1 MSIAKTL
8 DLSIKFNETGASNEG
23 KSYSLSDRQYENY
36 IDNENWS
43 VFVEEMKTK
52 YPLAYAEYGEG
63 SGDELGIKKVGKY
76 PPKMASYG
84 SSSRMIY
91 LLSRDIEG
99 FQFEKKLPTTVG
111 GIANM
116 DGFLQSENIQFFVEA
131 KCREPYSP
139 KSYII
144 DRKYEALYRYID
156 AGPSVDIKC
165 NIAII
170 DDEKMRV
177 QFVAQ
182 GTIIMAFDIKQM
194 ISHLLGIATKKL
206 NNPTEEK
213 IRFLY
218 LLYNPTSIKIVNP
231 FCLIIRHNHCV
242 IKYILFFITVAQF
255 LKSCFFIVIILFI
268 FYIVLYYRGTMC
280 IQYFLH
286 YKVFLRLRGCCNHKK
301 LHPQLF

>member
-1 MSIAKTL
+1 MSIAKTI
-8 DLSIKFNETGASNEG
+8 DLSIKFNETGTSNEG
-23 KSYSLSDRQYENY
+23 KSYILSERQYENY
-36 IDNENWS
+36 IDNEKWS
-43 VFVEEMKTK
+43 AFVEEMKTE

-63 SGDELGIKKVGKY
+63 SGDELGIKKIGKY

-99 FQFEKKLPTTVG
+99 FQFEKKIPTTVG

-116 DGFLQSENIQFFVEA
+116 DGFLQSENIQFFIEA

-156 AGPSVDIKC
+156 AEPSVDIKC
-165 NIAII
+165 NITII
-170 DDEKMRV
+170 DDEKMQV

-182 GTIIMAFDIKQM
+182 GTIITAFDIKQM

-231 FCLIIRHNHCV
+231 KHTERIMAAYNTQVNECNSIPFADLFGVVMDYLNDIKSVGNATERETNII
-242 IKYILFFITVAQF
+242 
-255 LKSCFFIVIILFI
+255 KSAFTFELCDQNN
-268 FYIVLYYRGTMC
+268 Y
-280 IQYFLH
+280 
-286 YKVFLRLRGCCNHKK
+286 N
-301 LHPQLF
+301 QLMK

>member
-170 DDEKMRV
+170 DDEKMQV
-177 QFVAQ
+177 QFIAQ
-182 GTIIMAFDIKQM
+182 GTIITAFDIKQM

-213 IRFLY
+213 IKFLY
-218 LLYNPTSIKIVNP
+218 LLYNPTNIKIVNP
-231 FCLIIRHNHCV
+231 KHTERIMAAYNTQVNECNSIPFANLYGVVMDYLHGIKSVGNATEQEINIIKSAFTFELCDQNN
-242 IKYILFFITVAQF
+242 YI
-255 LKSCFFIVIILFI
+255 
-268 FYIVLYYRGTMC
+268 
-280 IQYFLH
+280 
-286 YKVFLRLRGCCNHKK
+286 
-301 LHPQLF
+301 QLMK

>member
-8 DLSIKFNETGASNEG
+8 DLSIKFNETGISNKS
-23 KSYSLSDRQYENY
+23 KSYILSERQYENY
-36 IDNENWS
+36 IDNEKWS
-43 VFVEEMKTK
+43 AFVEEMRTE

-63 SGDELGIKKVGKY
+63 SGDELGIKKIGKY

-116 DGFLQSENIQFFVEA
+116 DGFLQSENIQFFIEA

-156 AGPSVDIKC
+156 AEPSVDIKC
-165 NIAII
+165 NITII

-231 FCLIIRHNHCV
+231 KHTERILAAYNTQVNECNSIPFADLFGVVIDYLHDIKSVGNATERENNII
-242 IKYILFFITVAQF
+242 
-255 LKSCFFIVIILFI
+255 KSAFTFELCDQNNYL
-268 FYIVLYYRGTMC
+268 
-280 IQYFLH
+280 
-286 YKVFLRLRGCCNHKK
+286 
-301 LHPQLF
+301 QLMK

>member
-8 DLSIKFNETGASNEG
+8 DLSIKFNETGTSNEG
-23 KSYSLSDRQYENY
+23 KSYILSERQYENY
-36 IDNENWS
+36 IDNEKWS
-43 VFVEEMKTK
+43 AFVEEMKTE

-63 SGDELGIKKVGKY
+63 SGDELGIKKIGKY

-99 FQFEKKLPTTVG
+99 FQFEKKIPTTVG

-116 DGFLQSENIQFFVEA
+116 DGFLQSENIQFFIEA

-156 AGPSVDIKC
+156 AEPSVDIKC
-165 NIAII
+165 NITTI
-170 DDEKMRV
+170 DDEKMQV

-182 GTIIMAFDIKQM
+182 GTIITAFDIKQM

-213 IRFLY
+213 IRFVY

-231 FCLIIRHNHCV
+231 KHTERIMAAYNTQVNECNSIPFADLFGVVIDYLHEIKRVGYATEQEINII
-242 IKYILFFITVAQF
+242 
-255 LKSCFFIVIILFI
+255 KSAFTFELCDQNN
-268 FYIVLYYRGTMC
+268 Y
-280 IQYFLH
+280 
-286 YKVFLRLRGCCNHKK
+286 N
-301 LHPQLF
+301 QLMK

>member
-156 AGPSVDIKC
+156 AEPSVDIKC

-170 DDEKMRV
+170 DDEKMQV
-177 QFVAQ
+177 QFIAQ
-182 GTIIMAFDIKQM
+182 GTIITAFDIKQM

-213 IRFLY
+213 IKFLY
-218 LLYNPTSIKIVNP
+218 LLYNPTNIKIVNP
-231 FCLIIRHNHCV
+231 KHTERIMAAYNTQVNECNSIPFANLYGVVMDYLHGIKSVGNATEQEINIIKSAFTFELCDQNN
-242 IKYILFFITVAQF
+242 YI
-255 LKSCFFIVIILFI
+255 
-268 FYIVLYYRGTMC
+268 
-280 IQYFLH
+280 
-286 YKVFLRLRGCCNHKK
+286 
-301 LHPQLF
+301 QLMK

>member
-111 GIANM
+111 GIANI
-116 DGFLQSENIQFFVEA
+116 DGFLQSENIQFFIEA

-156 AGPSVDIKC
+156 AEPSVDIKC
-165 NIAII
+165 NITII

-182 GTIIMAFDIKQM
+182 GTIITAFDIKQM

-213 IRFLY
+213 IKFLY
-218 LLYNPTSIKIVNP
+218 LLYNPTNIKIVNP
-231 FCLIIRHNHCV
+231 KHTERIMAAYNTQVNECNSIPFANLYGVVMDYLHGIKSVGSATEQEINIIKSAFTFELCDQNN
-242 IKYILFFITVAQF
+242 YI
-255 LKSCFFIVIILFI
+255 
-268 FYIVLYYRGTMC
+268 
-280 IQYFLH
+280 
-286 YKVFLRLRGCCNHKK
+286 
-301 LHPQLF
+301 QLMK

>member
-8 DLSIKFNETGASNEG
+8 DLSIKFNETGISNKS
-23 KSYSLSDRQYENY
+23 KSYILSERQYENY
-36 IDNENWS
+36 IDNEKWS
-43 VFVEEMKTK
+43 AFVEEMRTE

-63 SGDELGIKKVGKY
+63 SGDELGIKKIGRF

-91 LLSRDIEG
+91 LLSRDIKG
-99 FQFEKKLPTTVG
+99 FQFEKKLPTNVG

-116 DGFLQSENIQFFVEA
+116 DGFLQSENIQFFIEA

-156 AGPSVDIKC
+156 AEPSVDIKC
-165 NIAII
+165 NITII

-218 LLYNPTSIKIVNP
+218 LLYNPTNIKIVNP
-231 FCLIIRHNHCV
+231 KHTERILAAYNTQVNECNSIPFADLFGVVIDYLHDIKSVGNATERENNII
-242 IKYILFFITVAQF
+242 
-255 LKSCFFIVIILFI
+255 KSAFTFELCDQNNYL
-268 FYIVLYYRGTMC
+268 
-280 IQYFLH
+280 
-286 YKVFLRLRGCCNHKK
+286 
-301 LHPQLF
+301 QLMK

>member
-8 DLSIKFNETGASNEG
+8 DLSIKFNETGISNKS
-23 KSYSLSDRQYENY
+23 KSYILSERQYENY
-36 IDNENWS
+36 IDNEKWS
-43 VFVEEMKTK
+43 AFVEEMRTE

-63 SGDELGIKKVGKY
+63 SGDELGIKKIGKY

-111 GIANM
+111 GIANI
-116 DGFLQSENIQFFVEA
+116 DGFLQSENIQFFIEA

-156 AGPSVDIKC
+156 AEPSVDIKC
-165 NIAII
+165 NITII

-231 FCLIIRHNHCV
+231 KHTERILAAYNTQVNECNSIPFADLFGVVIDYLHDIKSVGNATERENNII
-242 IKYILFFITVAQF
+242 
-255 LKSCFFIVIILFI
+255 KSAFTFELCDQNNYL
-268 FYIVLYYRGTMC
+268 
-280 IQYFLH
+280 
-286 YKVFLRLRGCCNHKK
+286 
-301 LHPQLF
+301 QLMK

>member
-8 DLSIKFNETGASNEG
+8 DLSIKFNETGISNKS
-23 KSYSLSDRQYENY
+23 KSYILSERQYENY
-36 IDNENWS
+36 IDNEKWS
-43 VFVEEMKTK
+43 AFVEEMKTE

-63 SGDELGIKKVGKY
+63 SGDELGIKKIGKY

-99 FQFEKKLPTTVG
+99 FQFEKKIPTTVG

-116 DGFLQSENIQFFVEA
+116 DGFLQSENIQFFIEA

-156 AGPSVDIKC
+156 AEPSVDIKC
-165 NIAII
+165 NITII
-170 DDEKMRV
+170 DDEKMQV
-177 QFVAQ
+177 KFVAQ
-182 GTIIMAFDIKQM
+182 GTIITAFDIKQM

-213 IRFLY
+213 IRFVY

-231 FCLIIRHNHCV
+231 KHTERIMAAYNTQVNECNSIPFADLFGVVIDYLHEIKRVGYATEQEINII
-242 IKYILFFITVAQF
+242 
-255 LKSCFFIVIILFI
+255 KSAFTFELCDQNN
-268 FYIVLYYRGTMC
+268 Y
-280 IQYFLH
+280 
-286 YKVFLRLRGCCNHKK
+286 N
-301 LHPQLF
+301 QLMK

>member
-139 KSYII
+139 KSYVI

-156 AGPSVDIKC
+156 AEPSVDIKC

-170 DDEKMRV
+170 DDEKMQV

-182 GTIIMAFDIKQM
+182 GTIITAFDIKQM

-213 IRFLY
+213 IKFLY
-218 LLYNPTSIKIVNP
+218 LLYNPTNIKIVNP
-231 FCLIIRHNHCV
+231 KHTERIMAAYNTQVNECNSIPFANLYGVVMDYLHGIKSVGNATEQEINIIKSAFTFELCDQNN
-242 IKYILFFITVAQF
+242 YI
-255 LKSCFFIVIILFI
+255 
-268 FYIVLYYRGTMC
+268 
-280 IQYFLH
+280 
-286 YKVFLRLRGCCNHKK
+286 
-301 LHPQLF
+301 QLMK

>member
-1 MSIAKTL
+1 MSIAKTI

-23 KSYSLSDRQYENY
+23 KSYILSDRQYENY

-43 VFVEEMKTK
+43 AFVEEMKTK
-52 YPLAYAEYGEG
+52 YPLAYTEYGEG

-156 AGPSVDIKC
+156 AEPSVDIKC

-170 DDEKMRV
+170 DDEKMQM

-182 GTIIMAFDIKQM
+182 GTIITAFDIKQM

-206 NNPTEEK
+206 NNPTEDKLE
-213 IRFLY
+213 FLY

-231 FCLIIRHNHCV
+231 KHTERIMAAYNTQVNECNSIPFANLYGVVMDYLHGIKSVGNATEQEINIIKSAFTFELCDQNN
-242 IKYILFFITVAQF
+242 YI
-255 LKSCFFIVIILFI
+255 
-268 FYIVLYYRGTMC
+268 
-280 IQYFLH
+280 
-286 YKVFLRLRGCCNHKK
+286 
-301 LHPQLF
+301 QLMK

>member
-156 AGPSVDIKC
+156 AEPSVDIKC

-170 DDEKMRV
+170 DDEKMQV

-182 GTIIMAFDIKQM
+182 GTIITAFDIKQM

-206 NNPTEEK
+206 NNPTEDKLE
-213 IRFLY
+213 FLY

-231 FCLIIRHNHCV
+231 KHTERIMAAYNTQVNECNSIPFANLYGVVMDYLHGIKSVGNATEQEINIIKSAFTFELCDQNN
-242 IKYILFFITVAQF
+242 YI
-255 LKSCFFIVIILFI
+255 
-268 FYIVLYYRGTMC
+268 
-280 IQYFLH
+280 
-286 YKVFLRLRGCCNHKK
+286 
-301 LHPQLF
+301 QLMK

>member
-36 IDNENWS
+36 IDNEKWS
-43 VFVEEMKTK
+43 AFVEEMKTK
-52 YPLAYAEYGEG
+52 YPLAYTEYGEG

-156 AGPSVDIKC
+156 AEPSVDIKC

-170 DDEKMRV
+170 DDEKMQM

-182 GTIIMAFDIKQM
+182 GTIITAFDIKQM

-206 NNPTEEK
+206 NNPTEDKLE
-213 IRFLY
+213 FLY

-231 FCLIIRHNHCV
+231 KHTERIMAAYNTQVNECNSIPFANLYGVVMDYLHGIKSVGNATEQEINIIKSAFTFELCDQNN
-242 IKYILFFITVAQF
+242 YI
-255 LKSCFFIVIILFI
+255 
-268 FYIVLYYRGTMC
+268 
-280 IQYFLH
+280 
-286 YKVFLRLRGCCNHKK
+286 
-301 LHPQLF
+301 QLMK

>member
-1 MSIAKTL
+1 MSIAKTI
-8 DLSIKFNETGASNEG
+8 DLSIKFNETGTLNEG
-23 KSYSLSDRQYENY
+23 KSYVLSDRQYENY
-36 IDNENWS
+36 IDNENWFA
-43 VFVEEMKTK
+43 FVEEMKTK

-63 SGDELGIKKVGKY
+63 SGDELGIKKVGKH

-156 AGPSVDIKC
+156 AEASVDIKC

-170 DDEKMRV
+170 DDEKMQV

-182 GTIIMAFDIKQM
+182 GTIITAFDIKQM

-213 IRFLY
+213 IKFLY

-231 FCLIIRHNHCV
+231 KHTERIMAAYNTQVNECNSIPLANLYGVVMDYLHGIKSVGNATEQEINIIKSAFTFELCDQNN
-242 IKYILFFITVAQF
+242 YI
-255 LKSCFFIVIILFI
+255 
-268 FYIVLYYRGTMC
+268 
-280 IQYFLH
+280 
-286 YKVFLRLRGCCNHKK
+286 
-301 LHPQLF
+301 QLMK

>member
-43 VFVEEMKTK
+43 VFVEEMKTE

-156 AGPSVDIKC
+156 AEPSVDIKC

-170 DDEKMRV
+170 DDEKMQM

-182 GTIIMAFDIKQM
+182 GTIITAFDIKQM

-206 NNPTEEK
+206 NNPTEDKLE
-213 IRFLY
+213 FLY

-231 FCLIIRHNHCV
+231 KHTERIMAAYNTQVNECNSIPFANLYGVVMDYLHGIKSVGNATEQEINIIKSAFTFELCDQNN
-242 IKYILFFITVAQF
+242 YI
-255 LKSCFFIVIILFI
+255 
-268 FYIVLYYRGTMC
+268 
-280 IQYFLH
+280 
-286 YKVFLRLRGCCNHKK
+286 
-301 LHPQLF
+301 QLMK